1 MYITCV
7 QAIPDLK
14 CVQAVLCYVRDWEC
28 LLAFQPLPRSKFGH
42 TRLTRARLVG
52 MHQRSCYHHIW
63 SSNSEVFIHPLS
75 LEITLEGGV

>member
-1 MYITCV
+1 MYITYV

-28 LLAFQPLPRSKFGH
+28 FLSFQPLPRSKFGH

-52 MHQRSCYHHIW
+52 MHQRSAITIYGVLIQKC
-63 SSNSEVFIHPLS
+63 FIHPPQPRDHR
-75 LEITLEGGV
+75 GGV